1 MSSRTKLIGNAVLA
15 ALVLAAAPA
24 HAQEAAGPAGQEGRP
39 SAGRTEVVG
48 RTEAAGHAEAVAR
61 AEANG
66 HAEATARAEAARQAE
81 AVGQSEAAAR
91 QPRRITLAEA
101 IEIAL
106 RQSTDVARAENQVD
120 LSRLAVSDAK
130 MQFLPDLRIS
140 AGLSQNYGRTFDQ
153 DVGRLLTE
161 GNKSLNGR
169 ISSSVTLFDGFAN
182 VARLRAAEL
191 DEAADALEAE
201 RARQTVVFSVI
212 SGFLSTVAA
221 EEQVRVQEE
230 NLAAQLAQERQIRAL
245 VDAGTRPISDLYQQ
259 QANTAA
265 ARSAVVEAKRAL
277 ELARLELVRTLRLD
291 PRGSYEFV
299 APAIDDAAAAGDLP
313 DLDALLE
320 AAFERRPDLAA
331 LERRV
336 RSAEQDVRVAGAS
349 RWPTVSLSASYG
361 SGYSSARGLGF
372 SDQLDQ
378 GRSGSIGLSIS
389 MPLFDR
395 RSTSRQVERAE
406 IQVENAR
413 LALEDLRQQ
422 IATEVRRAVLDR
434 EVAAQRLAAAEARV
448 AAAERA
454 LEATR
459 ERYAAGVATVFEVS
473 QSQAEAVAARS
484 ELLNARYTLVF
495 QDELL
500 GYYVGDLDPEKAAR

>member
-1 MSSRTKLIGNAVLA
+1 EHRAEPHRRTARFGGGRARERRHRPRDGLERRALAGHGGDRPRPLRRGGRVLRLLPGAAPRRARSDPGAALRMTNGRRGRGSGRAVGGYRAMSSRTKLIGNAVLA

-299 APAIDDAAAAGDLP
+299 APAIDDAAAA
-313 DLDALLE
+313 
-320 AAFERRPDLAA
+320 
-331 LERRV
+331 
-336 RSAEQDVRVAGAS
+336 
-349 RWPTVSLSASYG
+349 
-361 SGYSSARGLGF
+361 
-372 SDQLDQ
+372 
-378 GRSGSIGLSIS
+378 
-389 MPLFDR
+389 
-395 RSTSRQVERAE
+395 
-406 IQVENAR
+406 
-413 LALEDLRQQ
+413 
-422 IATEVRRAVLDR
+422 
-434 EVAAQRLAAAEARV
+434 
-448 AAAERA
+448 
-454 LEATR
+454 
-459 ERYAAGVATVFEVS
+459 
-473 QSQAEAVAARS
+473 
-484 ELLNARYTLVF
+484 
-495 QDELL
+495 
-500 GYYVGDLDPEKAAR
+500 